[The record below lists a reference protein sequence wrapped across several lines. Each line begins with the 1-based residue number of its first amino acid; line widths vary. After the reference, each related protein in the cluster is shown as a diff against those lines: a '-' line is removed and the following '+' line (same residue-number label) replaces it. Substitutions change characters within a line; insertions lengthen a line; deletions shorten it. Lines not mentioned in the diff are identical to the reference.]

1 MQPYPHY
8 KKKWRFPED
17 GYIHKKLRQLILIF
31 ISTPVLCLLTW
42 LPLRF
47 DGPVAKKKE
56 KSRKPLIF
64 LPFIILQDFLQ
75 IYVKYGPRSNGLT
88 ILTHLPHC
96 KNFIAVNSA
105 CFVLFHFSFKFL
117 KIELE
122 NQDSDSIRKTLN
134 NPCEAKKRT

>member
-1 MQPYPHY
+1 M
-8 KKKWRFPED
+8 
-17 GYIHKKLRQLILIF
+17 
-31 ISTPVLCLLTW
+31 
-42 LPLRF
+42 
-47 DGPVAKKKE
+47 AKKKE

-96 KNFIAVNSA
+96 KNFIGVNSA